1 VKQPT
6 FGLPAEGKKRWCG
19 GCAKAHAGAVDVH
32 SKKCEGCG
40 LKKPIFG
47 LPAEEKKRW
56 CSGCAQGH
64 AGAEDLV
71 NKKCEGCGLKQRT
84 FGLPSEGKKRR
95 WCAGCAP
102 KAANPGGRRK
112 KAGGA
117 PQKKAKVTNPPLTS
131 VRGKILHGDGNPY

>member
-1 VKQPT
+1 M
-6 FGLPAEGKKRWCG
+6 
-19 GCAKAHAGAVDVH
+19 H

-40 LKKPIFG
+40 LKKPNFG

-56 CSGCAQGH
+56 CCGCAQGH
-64 AGAEDLV
+64 AGAEDLG
-71 NKKCEGCGLKQRT
+71 NKKCEGCGLKQRA